1 MAKELYLYNP
11 IYDFVAKDLI
21 SAMNENMG
29 EEITLRVNT
38 PGGSVFSNYGICAK
52 MIEHGNINIKVDGT
66 AMSSGANLLLYAKS
80 VECLDT
86 SVFLFH
92 RADMYVSS
100 EEDKEFLARI
110 NKDLKAKMLL
120 KIDADLF
127 KEVAGFSIDEMF
139 NSEKRIDVIL
149 DAKQA
154 KKLGLVNKINKLTP
168 SEVTAFNNKMFAVAA
183 ISNPVTEP
191 KQTIKMDI
199 LKLKAEHPSVF
210 AEAVALGVAEE
221 KDRVGACLAF
231 IEIDP
236 KGVVE
241 AIKSGKPLSAT
252 QMAEFSVKAM
262 SGKMKAAAIADSA
275 DTVTTD
281 DEKKAKTEAEAK
293 VSAFEVEA
301 RRNLGLK

>member
-21 SAMNENMG
+21 SAMNDNMG

-38 PGGSVFSNYGICAK
+38 PGGSVFANYGICAK
-52 MIEHGNINIKVDGT
+52 MIEHGNVTLKVDGT
-66 AMSSGANLLLYAKS
+66 AMSSGANLLFYAKS

-92 RADMYVSS
+92 RADMYVTT

-110 NKDLKAKMLL
+110 NKDLRAKMIL
-120 KIDADLF
+120 KIDANLF
-127 KEVAGFSIDEMF
+127 KEVTSVSIEELFD
-139 NSEKRIDVIL
+139 SEKRVDVIL

-154 KKLGLVNKINKLTP
+154 KKLGLVSKINKLTP

-183 ISNPVTEP
+183 ISEPIIEP

-199 LKLKAEHPSVF
+199 AKLKAEHPSVF
-210 AEAVALGVAEE
+210 AEAVALGVAQE

-231 IEIDP
+231 IDIDA

-241 AIKSGKPLSAT
+241 AVKSGNPLSAT
-252 QMAEFSVKAM
+252 QMAEFAVKAM
-262 SGKMKAAAIADSA
+262 SAKMVTAAAADSPE
-275 DTVTTD
+275 TVTTA
-281 DEKKAKTEAEAK
+281 EEGKAKTEAEAK
-293 VSAFEVEA
+293 VSAFELEA
-301 RRNLGLK
+301 RKTLGLK

>member
-139 NSEKRIDVIL
+139 NSEKRIDIIL

-154 KKLGLVNKINKLTP
+154 KKLGIVNKINKLTP

-183 ISNPVTEP
+183 FSNPVTEP

-262 SGKMKAAAIADSA
+262 SGKIAAAAVKDSA
-275 DTVTTD
+275 DAVTTD
-281 DEKKAKTEAEAK
+281 EEAKAKTEAEAK

-301 RRNLGLK
+301 RKSLGLK